1 MFKVANWNATGHWGP
16 THQWLPAILSS
27 IHLFFPE
34 DISQFSEVTFSGG
47 LRRLTTLLHSLF
59 RNCPCDTINL
69 PPYYSLSTSFRL
81 ASEEDEEKKQHLPM
95 GNLRLPENRPQ
106 LRQNWPKNSVIK
118 ASLSFDFK
126 YNVPGEFSYQERW
139 QKLEQHFYV
148 PILFASWVNGCFQIE
163 WPPWVILIDLT
174 RPSKYNIRFSSDL
187 YHYLFFILF
196 IDQIK
201 CGLHASF
208 YEDKETSLVEGGK
221 WSNKKFWRAVWSS

>member
-1 MFKVANWNATGHWGP
+1 MITCHP
-16 THQWLPAILSS
+16 IIHPLILS
-27 IHLFFPE
+27 
-34 DISQFSEVTFSGG
+34 
-47 LRRLTTLLHSLF
+47 RRHITVLGSYIFRWPKKVDDELLHSLF

-126 YNVPGEFSYQERW
+126 YNVPGEFSYQEKW

-148 PILFASWVNGCFQIE
+148 PILFASWVNWCFQIE
-163 WPPWVILIDLT
+163 WPPLEILIDLV
-174 RPSKYNIRFSSDL
+174 RPSKYNIRFSSDR
-187 YHYLFFILF
+187 YHYLFSIL
-196 IDQIK
+196 
-201 CGLHASF
+201 L
-208 YEDKETSLVEGGK
+208 
-221 WSNKKFWRAVWSS
+221 

>member
-1 MFKVANWNATGHWGP
+1 MPFWRRGRQFPPSLPQYNFLNIKLMFKVANWNATGHWGP

-34 DISQFSEVTFSGG
+34 DTSQFSEVTFSGG

-95 GNLRLPENRPQ
+95 GNLRLPENR

-139 QKLEQHFYV
+139 QKLERHFYV

-163 WPPWVILIDLT
+163 WPPLVILIDLV
-174 RPSKYNIRFSSDL
+174 RPSK
-187 YHYLFFILF
+187 
-196 IDQIK
+196 
-201 CGLHASF
+201 
-208 YEDKETSLVEGGK
+208 
-221 WSNKKFWRAVWSS
+221 